1 MVAHPMITAETPLDG
16 SMRHRTLTPKM
27 RWLADE
33 AWAIVR
39 AKALAQG
46 FPVEGAYLD
55 VDDDPFE
62 RRSTV
67 VMVVDTAGKSKEVFA
82 FWDEAV
88 DDYQRWA
95 EGLDART
102 REMALRR
109 MRLFFNWTD

>member
-1 MVAHPMITAETPLDG
+1 MVAHPMITADTPLDA
-16 SMRHRTLTPKM
+16 SMRHRILTPKM
-27 RWLADE
+27 RRLAE
-33 AWAIVR
+33 QVWEIVR

-67 VMVVDTAGKSKEVFA
+67 VMVVDTAGKSQEVFA
-82 FWDEAV
+82 FWKEV
-88 DDYQRWA
+88 GRDYQRWA
-95 EGLDART
+95 EGLDAKSRN
-102 REMALRR
+102 MVLDR